1 MAKQIPS
8 TTKNSPAIKRGANR
22 DNGPAE
28 AYAPRAK
35 EVNYGKVVS
44 HEQYSNEGYPIAAKM
59 NSKSPSLVVS
69 IGANTDVNAN
79 GEVTMRGHGAA
90 TKGIKCRGPMA

>member
-1 MAKQIPS
+1 MAK
-8 TTKNSPAIKRGANR
+8 
-22 DNGPAE
+22 DNKSAE
-28 AYAPRAK
+28 VYAGRFK
-35 EVNYGKVVS
+35 EVDYTKAVS
-44 HEQYSNEGYPIAAKM
+44 HERYSNEGYPIAAKM

>member
-1 MAKQIPS
+1 MAK
-8 TTKNSPAIKRGANR
+8 
-22 DNGPAE
+22 DNKAAE
-28 AYAPRAK
+28 AYASRSK
-35 EVNYGKVVS
+35 EVNPTRTVS
-44 HEQYSNEGYPIAAKM
+44 FEQYSNEGYPIAAKM

-90 TKGIKCRGPMA
+90 TKGTKCRGPMG